1 MTSKISREE
10 VQAAVAKAMELRAL
24 HAALLHGSTSSPTVP
39 RLLAGSSPSLASAP
53 GHFSAED
60 YPVFTPSYGEE
71 SSNWRGIRM
80 AEGEEWYEQDL
91 EFTNNG
97 ALNKSSFL
105 REAEQQQH
113 TCSEEDRKSTK
124 SLCISHLS
132 LSQSTP
138 GTDVLPNCRR
148 RGSDD
153 HKLVTS
159 GDKCKTENINGENE
173 SDGKIVKNG
182 NAKEVAS
189 SDIKTRGLVLSW
201 FLPRGRRKPKLEMSP
216 NKMESG
222 DVSQLLK
229 SWGVFSVESLK
240 KEVLEANANKDAALT
255 QVSEMR
261 STLIEL
267 KQKLVSLE
275 TYCEELKKA
284 LKQASQAKGTQIL
297 DRPKLSKRSKSS
309 NDSRDNSMPVSHE
322 VMVEGFLQIVSEA
335 RLSVKQFCRILINLI
350 KETDTNLVEKL
361 SSQLKTTSNC
371 KHSKGMLY
379 HLEALVNL
387 SLYQDFENCMF
398 DKNGTPKVLDP
409 YQDRIENFSAFV
421 ALRNLSSNEVLKK
434 GSKCYSEDFSRFCDR
449 KMSGIASI
457 LNWSR
462 PWPEHLLQSFFVSA
476 KCIWLLHLLAF
487 SFSPPLMIL
496 RVEENRSFD
505 PLYMED
511 VLHDKHRQAHT
522 SACVKIMVMPGFY
535 VEDRVLRCRVLC
547 KHNSMT

>member
-1 MTSKISREE
+1 
-10 VQAAVAKAMELRAL
+10 
-24 HAALLHGSTSSPTVP
+24 
-39 RLLAGSSPSLASAP
+39 
-53 GHFSAED
+53 
-60 YPVFTPSYGEE
+60 
-71 SSNWRGIRM
+71 
-80 AEGEEWYEQDL
+80 
-91 EFTNNG
+91 
-97 ALNKSSFL
+97 
-105 REAEQQQH
+105 
-113 TCSEEDRKSTK
+113 
-124 SLCISHLS
+124 
-132 LSQSTP
+132 
-138 GTDVLPNCRR
+138 
-148 RGSDD
+148 
-153 HKLVTS
+153 
-159 GDKCKTENINGENE
+159 
-173 SDGKIVKNG
+173 
-182 NAKEVAS
+182 
-189 SDIKTRGLVLSW
+189 
-201 FLPRGRRKPKLEMSP
+201 
-216 NKMESG
+216 
-222 DVSQLLK
+222 
-229 SWGVFSVESLK
+229 
-240 KEVLEANANKDAALT
+240 
-255 QVSEMR
+255 
-261 STLIEL
+261 
-267 KQKLVSLE
+267 
-275 TYCEELKKA
+275 
-284 LKQASQAKGTQIL
+284 
-297 DRPKLSKRSKSS
+297 
-309 NDSRDNSMPVSHE
+309 MPVSHE